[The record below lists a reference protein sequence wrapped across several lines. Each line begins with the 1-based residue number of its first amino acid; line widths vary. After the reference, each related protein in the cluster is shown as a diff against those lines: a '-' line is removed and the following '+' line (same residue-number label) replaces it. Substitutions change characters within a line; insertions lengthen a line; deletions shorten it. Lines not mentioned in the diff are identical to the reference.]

1 MNVGKLRQEKQKE
14 KENDKKEKKDDMKK
28 GRIKMTELKI
38 GKEEWIK
45 EEQ

>member
-28 GRIKMTELKI
+28 GRIKQVKKN
-38 GKEEWIK
+38 G
-45 EEQ
+45 